1 MILID
6 ILALVGVGFV
16 LLLFAAAASSLE
28 SLLWWA
34 GWDKTAAAYPS
45 PALPESQASEAVEGA
60 LPAESDSYVVYL
72 SGAGTMD
79 PARMD
84 EKELRFLAQLYTGLA
99 GSTFVT
105 DVFPYSPTNRPL
117 TDERWLRR
125 QWNYVLRARRVD
137 RRQRS
142 TLQRLGIHAAQF
154 RNVLQVAVSADRR
167 YGPVYN
173 YGVARAIA
181 ASLLRHGYRIGSS
194 KPVILMVLSGA
205 GQISVGCTPLLR
217 RMLGRPIWIISIGSI
232 LADDPGIL
240 EVEHLYHLS
249 GSLDRTQHIG
259 KLFYP
264 GLWSIFPRSAPNM
277 ARKMGKISVIAMGP
291 MKHMGIGDY
300 MSRSALLPDGSRHVD
315 RTVGVLVGLVREI
328 EGKVHAGTEP
338 PATETQRSQSKPVGR
353 HRHGTA
359 PPVIGGEPAK

>member
-6 ILALVGVGFV
+6 ILALIGVAFV

-28 SLLWWA
+28 SLFWWA
-34 GWDKTAAAYPS
+34 GWERAAAAVPS
-45 PALPESQASEAVEGA
+45 PAQPESQPAGA
-60 LPAESDSYVVYL
+60 EPDSYVVYL

-84 EKELRFLAQLYTGLA
+84 EKELRFTAQLRERLP
-99 GSTFVT
+99 GSTFVL

-117 TDERWLRR
+117 TDERWLQRA
-125 QWNYVLRARRVD
+125 WKYVLRARRVD
-137 RRQRS
+137 RRRRS
-142 TLQRLGIHAAQF
+142 TLQRLGIHVAQF

-167 YGPVYN
+167 YGPVYS
-173 YGVARAIA
+173 YGVAQAIA
-181 ASLLRHGYRIGSS
+181 ASLLGHGYRIGSR

-249 GSLDRTQHIG
+249 GSKDRTQHIG

-264 GLWSIFPRSAPNM
+264 GLWPIFPHSAPNR
-277 ARKMGKISVIAMGP
+277 ARKQGKISVIDMGP

-300 MSRSALLPDGSRHVD
+300 MSRSAVLTGGVRHVD
-315 RTVGVLVGLVREI
+315 KTVSVLAELVQSI
-328 EGKVHAGTEP
+328 ERSAPAGELSPDPGPGQRRWAATVCEP
-338 PATETQRSQSKPVGR
+338 
-353 HRHGTA
+353 
-359 PPVIGGEPAK
+359 

>member
-1 MILID
+1 MILLD
-6 ILALVGVGFV
+6 ILALIGVAFV

-34 GWDKTAAAYPS
+34 GWDKTAAAYPT
-45 PALPESQASEAVEGA
+45 PAFPEPQSLQGWGA
-60 LPAESDSYVVYL
+60 PSDAEPDSYVVYL

-84 EKELRFLAQLYTGLA
+84 EKESRFVGDLRARLP
-99 GSTFVT
+99 GSAFVL

-125 QWNYVLRARRVD
+125 MWNYVLRARRVD
-137 RRQRS
+137 RRRRS

-167 YGPVYN
+167 YGPVYS

-181 ASLLRHGYRIGSS
+181 ASLLRHGYPIGSRR
-194 KPVILMVLSGA
+194 PVILMVLSGA

-217 RMLGRPIWIISIGSI
+217 RMLGRPVWIVSIGSI

-249 GSLDRTQHIG
+249 GSRDRTQHIG

-264 GLWSIFPRSAPNM
+264 GLWPIFRHSAPNL
-277 ARKMGKISVIAMGP
+277 ARKQSKISVIDMGP

-300 MSRSALLPDGSRHVD
+300 MSRSVVLPDGQRHVD
-315 RTVGVLVGLVREI
+315 KTVGVLARLVLEI
-328 EGKVHAGTEP
+328 EGQARRGTHP
-338 PATETQRSQSKPVGR
+338 PLPFSGKSWRGETLLD
-353 HRHGTA
+353 T
-359 PPVIGGEPAK
+359 

>member
-1 MILID
+1 MILVN
-6 ILALVGVGFV
+6 ILTLVGVGFV

-34 GWDKTAAAYPS
+34 GWDKTVAAYP
-45 PALPESQASEAVEGA
+45 PPVLAEPQTGDAPTEAE
-60 LPAESDSYVVYL
+60 PDSYVVYL

-84 EKELRFLAQLYTGLA
+84 DKEVQFLAGLRA
-99 GSTFVT
+99 GLTGSTFVL

-117 TDERWLRR
+117 TDARWLQRT
-125 QWNYVLRARRVD
+125 WNYVLQARRVD
-137 RRQRS
+137 RRRRS
-142 TLQRLGIHAAQF
+142 TLQRLGIHFAQF

-167 YGPVYN
+167 YGPVYS
-173 YGVARAIA
+173 YGVARTIA
-181 ASLLRHGYRIGSS
+181 ASLLRHGYPIGSRR
-194 KPVILMVLSGA
+194 PVILMVLSGA

-217 RMLGRPIWIISIGSI
+217 RMLGRPVWIISIGSI

-249 GSLDRTQHIG
+249 GSRDHTQHIG

-264 GLWSIFPRSAPNM
+264 GLWPIFPRSAPNL
-277 ARKMGKISVIAMGP
+277 ARKQGRISVIDVGP

-300 MSRSALLPDGSRHVD
+300 MSRSAVLPDGQRYVD
-315 RTVGVLVGLVREI
+315 KTVGVLVGLVREI
-328 EGKVHAGTEP
+328 EGQTSRGARPPHALSGGSPLSGTV
-338 PATETQRSQSKPVGR
+338 S
-353 HRHGTA
+353 GT
-359 PPVIGGEPAK
+359 

>member
-34 GWDKTAAAYPS
+34 GWDETVAVHPS
-45 PALPESQASEAVEGA
+45 LALPEPHPSLAASTA
-60 LPAESDSYVVYL
+60 LPAEPDSYVVYL

-84 EKELRFLAQLYTGLA
+84 EKELRFLAQLCAGLA
-99 GSTFVT
+99 ESTFVT

-117 TDERWLRR
+117 TDERWLQRA
-125 QWNYVLRARRVD
+125 WNYVLRARRVD
-137 RRQRS
+137 RRRRS
-142 TLQRLGIHAAQF
+142 ALQRLGIHAAQF
-154 RNVLQVAVSADRR
+154 RNVLQVAVSADPR
-167 YGPVYN
+167 YGPVYS
-173 YGVARAIA
+173 YGVARAIV

-194 KPVILMVLSGA
+194 KPVILVVLSGA

-217 RMLGRPIWIISIGSI
+217 RMLGQPIWIISIGSI

-249 GSLDRTQHIG
+249 GRLDRTQHIG

-264 GLWSIFPRSAPNM
+264 GLWPIFPRSAPNV
-277 ARKMGKISVIAMGP
+277 ARKSGKISVIDMGAMR
-291 MKHMGIGDY
+291 HMGIGDY

-315 RTVGVLVGLVREI
+315 KTVGVLVGLVREI
-328 EGKVHAGTEP
+328 EGKVRTGTKLIL
-338 PATETQRSQSKPVGR
+338 A
-353 HRHGTA
+353 
-359 PPVIGGEPAK
+359 

>member
-1 MILID
+1 MILVD

-28 SLLWWA
+28 ALLWWA
-34 GWDKTAAAYPS
+34 GWDKTVAAHPS
-45 PALPESQASEAVEGA
+45 PLLQAPPQAASGA
-60 LPAESDSYVVYL
+60 PPAEPDSYVVYL

-84 EKELRFLAQLYTGLA
+84 DKELRFTAQLRERLPE
-99 GSTFVT
+99 STFVL

-117 TDERWLRR
+117 THERWLQRT
-125 QWNYVLRARRVD
+125 WNYVLHARRID
-137 RRQRS
+137 RRRRS

-167 YGPVYN
+167 YGPVYS
-173 YGVARAIA
+173 YGVAQTIV
-181 ASLLRHGYRIGSS
+181 ASLLRHGYRIGSR

-249 GSLDRTQHIG
+249 GSRDRTQHVG

-264 GLWSIFPRSAPNM
+264 GLWPIFPHSAPNR
-277 ARKMGKISVIAMGP
+277 ARREGKISVIDMGP

-300 MSRSALLPDGSRHVD
+300 MSRSTTLPDGARFVD
-315 RTVGVLVGLVREI
+315 RTVEVLVGLVREI
-328 EGKVHAGTEP
+328 EGRARARIGS
-338 PATETQRSQSKPVGR
+338 AAAETQRALSETEGPNRIGS
-353 HRHGTA
+353 A
-359 PPVIGGEPAK
+359 PAAIELAEGH

>member
-1 MILID
+1 MILVD
-6 ILALVGVGFV
+6 ILALIGVALV

-34 GWDKTAAAYPS
+34 GWDRTVAAYPA
-45 PALPESQASEAVEGA
+45 PVFPEPQRLQAWGA
-60 LPAESDSYVVYL
+60 PSDGEPDSYVVYL

-84 EKELRFLAQLYTGLA
+84 EKEHRFVAELRTCLP
-99 GSTFVT
+99 GSAFIS

-125 QWNYVLRARRVD
+125 AWNYILRARRVD
-137 RRQRS
+137 RRRRS
-142 TLQRLGIHAAQF
+142 TLQRLGIHVAQF

-167 YGPVYN
+167 YGPVYS

-181 ASLLRHGYRIGSS
+181 ASLLRHGYPLGSR

-217 RMLGRPIWIISIGSI
+217 RMLGRPVWIVSIGSI

-249 GSLDRTQHIG
+249 GSRDRTQHIG

-264 GLWSIFPRSAPNM
+264 GLWPIFTRSAPNL
-277 ARKMGKISVIAMGP
+277 ARKQGRISVIDMGP

-300 MSRSALLPDGSRHVD
+300 MSRSAVLPDGQRHVD
-315 RTVGVLVGLVREI
+315 KTVGVLAGLVRKI
-328 EGKVHAGTEP
+328 EGQARRGTQPSHPFSGES
-338 PATETQRSQSKPVGR
+338 AQT
-353 HRHGTA
+353 GTLIA
-359 PPVIGGEPAK
+359 L